1 MAYSKCLP
9 TRLNPLAE
17 TTCCSQVVEALRR
30 NLVLTAAHLHALA
43 PTDLVRP
50 ASAASAAS
58 AASGAATAAVG
69 AAFAPSHPRALCG
82 RWRIQVLNVPPA
94 VGRARPAARRA
105 ELAAAP
111 HRHELAP
118 HGPALGVQYVLT
130 HD

>member
-1 MAYSKCLP
+1 MAYSECLP

-58 AASGAATAAVG
+58 AASGAALRQSALLSLRPTHARSAGGG
-69 AAFAPSHPRALCG
+69 AYRS
-82 RWRIQVLNVPPA
+82 
-94 VGRARPAARRA
+94 
-105 ELAAAP
+105 
-111 HRHELAP
+111 
-118 HGPALGVQYVLT
+118 
-130 HD
+130 